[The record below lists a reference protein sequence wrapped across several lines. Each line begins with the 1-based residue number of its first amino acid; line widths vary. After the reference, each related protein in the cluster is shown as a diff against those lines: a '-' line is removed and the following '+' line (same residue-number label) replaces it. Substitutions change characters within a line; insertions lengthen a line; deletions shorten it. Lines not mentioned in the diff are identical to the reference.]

1 MNLNELCKER
11 DGPQKNKNTKKL
23 DGWILSLIHVQ
34 KNSTGSTFGHVIRIL
49 ATSCETMLH
58 LLSSIN

>member
-1 MNLNELCKER
+1 MAESYLLFMSK
-11 DGPQKNKNTKKL
+11 
-23 DGWILSLIHVQ
+23 
-34 KNSTGSTFGHVIRIL
+34 KNSTGSTFGHVIQIL